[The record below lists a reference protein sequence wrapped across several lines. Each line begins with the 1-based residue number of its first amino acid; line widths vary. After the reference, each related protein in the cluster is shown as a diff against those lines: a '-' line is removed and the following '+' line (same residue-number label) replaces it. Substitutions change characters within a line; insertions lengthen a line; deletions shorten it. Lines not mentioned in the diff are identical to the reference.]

1 MAIMKGLLNS
11 FWRAAAYCLHPR
23 VIALSVMPLVL
34 MAGISLGLGYF
45 FWESAVAAVR
55 ASFESWQL
63 LATLLGWLESLGLAS
78 LKTVL
83 APMVVVFLSTPV
95 VVVVALLMVATLMTP
110 SMLNLVAER
119 RFATLEKKRGGSFLG
134 SMFGALWA
142 TVLALIALVISIPLW
157 FVPPLVLILPPL
169 IWGWLTYRV
178 MSYDVLADHASTEER
193 RELMRRHR
201 SALLGMGM
209 LTGYL
214 GAAPSLVWASGAV
227 VIVLAPVLVPVA
239 VWIYTL
245 VFAFSALWF
254 AHFSLAALQALRT
267 ERSAAA
273 VPSVV
278 PFVPATPG
286 HALARPADALAVE
299 DLPFRPLPPA
309 TPPSTSPPLSNPPT
323 PR

>member
-1 MAIMKGLLNS
+1 MKGLLDA

-45 FWESAVAAVR
+45 FWESTVAAVR

-63 LATLLGWLESLGLAS
+63 LATLLGWLESLGLAN

-95 VVVVALLMVATLMTP
+95 IVVVALLMVAGLMTP

-119 RFATLEKKRGGSFLG
+119 RFAALEKKRGGSFLG
-134 SMFGALWA
+134 SLFGALWA
-142 TVLALIALVISIPLW
+142 TLLALVALVISIPLW

-201 SALLGMGM
+201 GVLLGMGV

-214 GAAPSLVWASGAV
+214 GAAPSLVWASGAAL
-227 VIVLAPVLVPVA
+227 IVLAPVLVPVA

-254 AHFSLAALQALRT
+254 AHFALAALQALRA

-273 VPSVV
+273 ASSSVA
-278 PFVPATPG
+278 PFVPVDRNPP
-286 HALARPADALAVE
+286 LDALAVE
-299 DLPFRPLPPA
+299 DLPYRPLPPPGPSPSNP
-309 TPPSTSPPLSNPPT
+309 PPSTTPLPP
-323 PR
+323 